1 MRTDATVGRREGLV
15 DGAVRAC
22 AGQGCRGS
30 GNGRRGGG
38 PGRTAR
44 RGGADGVGR
53 LALARYRVGAPA
65 AVRGFPFRSQ
75 RLETK
80 IDPPDLDGA
89 RDWYQRAA
97 DAGNTDAMLSL
108 GSLNLR
114 GFDVEGAARAWQPIL
129 EDGPSE
135 LAAVASV
142 NLAPIF
148 AVTGQLIQAVATLQV
163 AAVFGAQQQGRCIAV
178 RLVR

>member
-1 MRTDATVGRREGLV
+1 M
-15 DGAVRAC
+15 
-22 AGQGCRGS
+22 
-30 GNGRRGGG
+30 
-38 PGRTAR
+38 
-44 RGGADGVGR
+44 
-53 LALARYRVGAPA
+53 ARYRVGAPA

-80 IDPPDLDGA
+80 IDPPDLDGARDWYQRAADAGNTDAMNNYGVLLATRLDPPDLAGA